1 MITARSQTSIR
12 KDVYRRILELGTV
25 SKAELMQ
32 EFTLTS
38 SSMTRLLDD
47 LTAQEIIRVSGL
59 GSSTGGRKP
68 ILFQTNPTYRY
79 LLGLEISRIY
89 STLGLYDMQLN
100 SLTSKRWK
108 MDATMTPER
117 LVEQVGEQTELFLAE
132 QKIPKQ
138 KLLGIGVGSVG
149 PLDRENG
156 RIRKPEFFP
165 AAGWEEVPI
174 CELLEARL
182 GVTAKLDNG
191 SNTALLGEHWALRG
205 RSPRHLLY
213 LHAGVGLRAAMMS
226 EGRLIRGAA
235 DAEGAIGQMIIATD
249 GPRFEGR
256 GNHGAWEAFVSVRAL
271 EHRVRTQL
279 KIGRPSLLGDRH
291 PDEIRF
297 ADLTEALTA
306 DDPLVKEQFA
316 EAAAYLGIGLAN
328 LINVLHPDIVV
339 LGGPLIEA
347 HPLVLEIAEA
357 TAIKNIASGGDYAPA
372 FSLAE
377 LKENAVAA
385 GAAFMLLQEWAV

>member
-1 MITARSQTSIR
+1 MIARSQTSIR
-12 KDVYRRILELGTV
+12 KDVYQRILELGTV

-32 EFTLTS
+32 EFALTS

-47 LTAQEIIRVSGL
+47 LTAQGIIRVSGL

-89 STLGLYDMQLN
+89 STLALYDMHLN
-100 SLTSKRWK
+100 LLASTRWK
-108 MDATMTPER
+108 MDAGMTPEN
-117 LVEQVGEQTELFLAE
+117 LVERAGAEAEQFLAE
-132 QKIPKQ
+132 HELKSER
-138 KLLGIGVGSVG
+138 LLGIGIGSVG
-149 PLDRENG
+149 PLDREQG
-156 RIRKPEFFP
+156 VIRQPEFF
-165 AAGWEEVPI
+165 AAPGWNEVPI
-174 CELLEARL
+174 CELLENRL
-182 GVTAKLDNG
+182 GIPARLDNG
-191 SNTALLGEHWALRG
+191 SNTALLGENWALRG
-205 RSPRHLLY
+205 RSAQHLLY
-213 LHAGVGLRAAMMS
+213 VHAGIGLRAAMMS

-235 DAEGAIGQMIIATD
+235 DAEGAVGQMIIATD

-271 EHRVRTQL
+271 EHRVRNQL
-279 KIGRPSLLGDRH
+279 KIGRPSVLTGRH
-291 PDEIRF
+291 PDDITF
-297 ADLTEALTA
+297 ADLTEALEA
-306 DDPLVKEQFA
+306 DDALVKEQFT

-328 LINVLHPDIVV
+328 LINVLHPDNVV

-347 HPLVLEIAEA
+347 HPLVYETAVA
-357 TAIKNIASGGDYAPA
+357 TALKNIARGRQYSPA

>member
-1 MITARSQTSIR
+1 MIARSQTSIR

-47 LTAQEIIRVSGL
+47 LNAQEIIRVSGL

-100 SLTSKRWK
+100 MLASVRWK
-108 MDATMTPER
+108 MDPGMTPER
-117 LVEQVGEQTELFLAE
+117 LVDRVGQEVETFLNE
-132 QKIPKQ
+132 HGLQRD
-138 KLLGIGVGSVG
+138 KLLGIGVGAVG
-149 PLDRENG
+149 PLDRERG
-156 RIRKPEFFP
+156 LIQKPEFFP
-165 AAGWEEVPI
+165 ASGWDEVPI
-174 CELLEARL
+174 CELLERRL
-182 GVTAKLDNG
+182 GVTARLDNG
-191 SNTALLGEHWALRG
+191 SNAALLGEHWALRG
-205 RSPRHLLY
+205 RSARHLLY
-213 LHAGVGLRAAMMS
+213 IHAGIGLRAAMMS

-235 DAEGAIGQMIIATD
+235 DAEGAVGQMIIATD

-256 GNHGAWEAFVSVRAL
+256 GNHGAWEAFVSVRTL
-271 EHRVRTQL
+271 EHRVRTQI
-279 KIGRPSLLGDRH
+279 KIGRPSMLGGRH
-291 PDEIRF
+291 PDDIRF
-297 ADLTEALTA
+297 ADLIEALEA
-306 DDPLVKEQFA
+306 DDALVKEQFT
-316 EAAAYLGIGLAN
+316 EAAAYLGIGIAN
-328 LINVLHPDIVV
+328 LINVMHPDIVV

-347 HPLVLEIAEA
+347 HPLVYETAVA
-357 TAIKNIASGGDYAPA
+357 TALKNTASGREYSPA

-385 GAAFMLLQEWAV
+385 GAALMLLQEWEV